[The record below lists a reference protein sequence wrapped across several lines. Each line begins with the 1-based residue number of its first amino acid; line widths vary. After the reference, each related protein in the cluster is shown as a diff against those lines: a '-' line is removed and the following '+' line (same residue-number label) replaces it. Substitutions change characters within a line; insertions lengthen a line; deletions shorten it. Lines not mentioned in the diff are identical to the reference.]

1 MGLTKIGEKYYV
13 SFKWKGH
20 RIRTVTPAT
29 NSTDAKRIE
38 KAVKTAF
45 KIGTFGHLEPEC
57 LDVVIRTYENKG
69 WALPPELARP
79 EPAEELTLIK
89 ATREYLK
96 ADPKH
101 RSERNLYAM
110 NRIVEHFGE
119 SFPVAQIKVAQ
130 VRQYQVARQKKVE
143 NSTVNRE
150 VSVLSGVLRNQVELG
165 HLDFNPCLMVK
176 RLPANQRDSYLSW
189 EDFNRLLEH
198 SWWLHDVLVM
208 LYYTGMRFNE
218 VVNLRWEMFKPERRM
233 LVLPPRATKEGK
245 NPNKLKLRP
254 KRVPLRKEAFELLES
269 LRRTEGGKVV
279 QATGRIFVYSGRF
292 KDNDKMYH
300 GMEIEHSTVR
310 KCWARATRLAEVP
323 ELQIR
328 DLRHTW
334 KTNAQ
339 RSGMDPTTRNLI
351 VGHSVERSVAD
362 RYIRVS
368 DEELLKAVDSMGFDN
383 GWTELDEIEDSQV
396 VGGNEKGAKKVPKGS
411 AQRKIRVQCSTI
423 TP

>member
-1 MGLTKIGEKYYV
+1 MGVLKIGDKHYV
-13 SFKWKGH
+13 SFKWKGN
-20 RIRTVTPAT
+20 RIRTVTPASNAT
-29 NSTDAKRIE
+29 EAKRIE

-45 KIGTFGHLEPEC
+45 KISSFGHLDPAALE
-57 LDVVIRTYENKG
+57 VVVRTYENKG
-69 WALPPELARP
+69 WALPPDLARSQP
-79 EPAEELTLIK
+79 KEELNLIK
-89 ATREYLK
+89 AIKDYLQ

-101 RSERNLYAM
+101 RSERNLYAID
-110 NRIVEHFGE
+110 RIVEHFGE
-119 SFPVAQIKVAQ
+119 KHSVADVKVAQ
-130 VRQYQVARQKKVE
+130 VRQYQVARQKKVA

-189 EDFNRLLEH
+189 EDSNRLLEH

-218 VVNLRWEMFKPERRM
+218 VVNLRWEMFKPGRRM
-233 LVLPPRATKEGK
+233 LILPAEATKEGK

-269 LRRTEGGKVV
+269 LRTRDGGKVV
-279 QATGRIFVYSGRF
+279 QAAGRIFGYAGRF
-292 KDNDKMYH
+292 KDSDKIYH
-300 GMEIEHSTVR
+300 GMAIDHSMVR
-310 KCWARATRLAEVP
+310 KCWARAIRLAELP
-323 ELQIR
+323 GLQMR

-339 RSGMDPTTRNLI
+339 RSGMDPTIRNLI
-351 VGHSVERSVAD
+351 VGHSTERSVAD

-368 DEELLKAVDSMGFDN
+368 DEQLLKSVDSMQFDN
-383 GWTELDEIEDSQV
+383 GWTELDGEDGAYVSQ
-396 VGGNEKGAKKVPKGS
+396 GE
-411 AQRKIRVQCSTI
+411 
-423 TP
+423 